1 MPVNN
6 RVSRPSS
13 CRGVRLAARL
23 QVEQLETRTL
33 PAVTGLG
40 LDDTINLAHELGP
53 VAAGAPV
60 NVAAAS
66 IGDETSGAADVDW
79 YRFEVSTASQVNLR
93 ASGAVV
99 LSLYN
104 DAPFDFLDVFNPT
117 GHRLLAQA
125 DAGAGGSGAALN
137 QVVAPGTY
145 YIAVSGA
152 GNRDFSPFLADSGLD
167 GSTGDYALQ
176 LKTTDVS
183 PSALDGP
190 TVVAADPAS
199 ATLTHSPL
207 VIRLTTSS
215 ALDSTQPDQTVT
227 LTYNPTGAFGDGND
241 VAIAL
246 SFNTQFGNTQFST
259 AANELQVVPQA
270 SLAPGYYRLV
280 LAGDS
285 SLHPSVLRDLNTGA
299 PLGMTAAAPFGQD
312 YSLTFQ
318 VTGIEGN
325 VGAGAAADDTPGT
338 SHDLGNLTG
347 DAPVRVVGTIGDD
360 PAYDPASS
368 DPFLANP
375 ADDVDLYHFTI
386 TGPG

>member
-1 MPVNN
+1 
-6 RVSRPSS
+6 
-13 CRGVRLAARL
+13 
-23 QVEQLETRTL
+23 
-33 PAVTGLG
+33 
-40 LDDTINLAHELGP
+40 TINLAHELGP

-137 QVVAPGTY
+137 QVVAPGSY
-145 YIAVSGA
+145 YVAVSGA

-167 GSTGDYALQ
+167 GSTGAYALR
-176 LKTTDVS
+176 LETTDVS

-199 ATLTHSPL
+199 ATLAHSPL

-215 ALDSTQPDQTVT
+215 ALDPLRVTFDSTQP
-227 LTYNPTGAFGDGND
+227 
-241 VAIAL
+241 
-246 SFNTQFGNTQFST
+246 
-259 AANELQVVPQA
+259 
-270 SLAPGYYRLV
+270 
-280 LAGDS
+280 
-285 SLHPSVLRDLNTGA
+285 
-299 PLGMTAAAPFGQD
+299 
-312 YSLTFQ
+312 
-318 VTGIEGN
+318 
-325 VGAGAAADDTPGT
+325 
-338 SHDLGNLTG
+338 
-347 DAPVRVVGTIGDD
+347 
-360 PAYDPASS
+360 
-368 DPFLANP
+368 
-375 ADDVDLYHFTI
+375 
-386 TGPG
+386 